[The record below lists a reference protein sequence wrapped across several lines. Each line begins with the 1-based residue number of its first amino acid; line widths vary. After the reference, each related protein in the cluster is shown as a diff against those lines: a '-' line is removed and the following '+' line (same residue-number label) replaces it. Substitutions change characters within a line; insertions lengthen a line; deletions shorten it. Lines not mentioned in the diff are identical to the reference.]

1 MTISPAALG
10 DAYEAKVR
18 SFFDEHLHEDEEIR
32 YILDGSGYFDVRA
45 GHGGAG
51 HGSAGA
57 GDEDVMG
64 GAGEREGGG
73 GGGKEKETD
82 KGEEEKEEGWIRI
95 RLERGDLMIMPAGI
109 YHRFTTDEANV
120 CASSS
125 SSRYLL
131 QLLQLTGLICV
142 LERFCICAHI
152 LKFFLCICLTFT
164 NGNCTDMI
172 LLLVYKSDAALPG
185 RTEVDPVE

>member
-51 HGSAGA
+51 HGGAGA
-57 GDEDVMG
+57 GDEGVVG
-64 GAGEREGGG
+64 GGGEGEG

-131 QLLQLTGLICV
+131 QLLQLAGLIRV

-152 LKFFLCICLTFT
+152 FLKYFSLH
-164 NGNCTDMI
+164 
-172 LLLVYKSDAALPG
+172 LLDFYQRELY
-185 RTEVDPVE
+185 